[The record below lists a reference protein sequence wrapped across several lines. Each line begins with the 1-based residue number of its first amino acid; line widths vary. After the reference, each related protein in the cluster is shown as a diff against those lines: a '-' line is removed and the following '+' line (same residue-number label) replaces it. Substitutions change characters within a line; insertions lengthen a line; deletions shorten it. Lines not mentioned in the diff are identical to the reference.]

1 MKIISLKLLNFQGIK
16 DKEFDFDGHN
26 ASIFGD
32 NGTGKTTVYNA
43 FTWLLTGNAS
53 TGAKGYSP
61 KTVDEHGLEHSA
73 EATFVSEDGEKIAFK
88 KSYHEVYRKKRG
100 SVSEDFTGH
109 ATDYFINGVPAK
121 EKDFNE
127 KVEEVFGDSEQVKI
141 LTIPFYFSEALKWD
155 ERRKILLS
163 ICGDVTDSEV
173 IEKTEELKELPEILG
188 NHSVEDF
195 KKIATERKKDLNKQI
210 DSIPARMDEAMR
222 AIVEV
227 AEPEEEL
234 KKEKASS
241 EKTLEKL
248 TQKKSDLLTG
258 STAESERRKAISEKE
273 AEIESAR
280 AKYIQKRNQEIS
292 EAMTKM
298 LTARKKTSDA
308 DHEYGQMLRK
318 VDDLADEIAYMT
330 EERERLA
337 EKYRE
342 EAKKEWDEKNDC
354 CPTCGQRLPEENL
367 LELREA
373 FNIEK
378 SETLEAIRGEGKK
391 VSADKIKEKQEELTR
406 LMGQA
411 ESKKKEF
418 DSCMEELKKSEVTPK
433 SMLFEDTALYKAL
446 KNDLE
451 ELTNKPGDEN
461 TGVGAELSR
470 IQAEITTEQEKLDG
484 INGKLLA
491 IESASKQKAR
501 IAELKSQQKEMAEM
515 YEKTEKEL
523 YLCEQ
528 FIKAKV
534 SMLDSQINSRF
545 KNVRFRLFT
554 EQINGGIKDD
564 CEVLVP
570 CGDRLIPYRD
580 ANNASRI
587 NAGLEIIHT
596 LGKAWG
602 KEIPV
607 WIDNAES
614 VVRLNE
620 YKETQMIRLVVSAE
634 DSTLRTEIL
643 EKEK

>member
-1 MKIISLKLLNFQGIK
+1 MKIISLKLLNFQGVK
-16 DKEFDFDGHN
+16 DREFCFDGRS

-32 NGTGKTTVYNA
+32 NGTGKTTIYNA

-53 TGAKGYSP
+53 TGAKSYSP

-73 EATFVSEDGEKIAFK
+73 EATFVTEDGEKVAFK

-109 ATDYFINGVPAK
+109 ATDYFINGVPTK

-127 KVEEVFGDSEQVKI
+127 KVEETFGDSEQVKI
-141 LTIPFYFSEALKWD
+141 LTMPFYFSESMKWD

-188 NHSVEDF
+188 NHSVDDF

-234 KKEKASS
+234 QKEKVRI
-241 EKTLEKL
+241 EKTIEEL
-248 TQKKSDLLTG
+248 TQKKNDLSSG
-258 STAESERRKAISEKE
+258 NTAESEKRKAIAEKQ
-273 AEIESAR
+273 AEIETER
-280 AKYIQKRNQEIS
+280 AKFLQKSNQESS
-292 EAMTKM
+292 EAAAKVQD
-298 LTARKKTSDA
+298 ARKKWSDT

-318 VDDLADEIAYMT
+318 VDDLKSEIARMT

-337 EKYRE
+337 EKYRT
-342 EAKKEWDEKNDC
+342 EAEKAWSDEDDY
-354 CPTCGQRLPEENL
+354 CPTCGQKLPEEKLNAL
-367 LELREA
+367 KET
-373 FNIEK
+373 FNVERSK
-378 SETLEAIRGEGKK
+378 TLESIREEGKK

-406 LMGQA
+406 LTEQV
-411 ESKKKEF
+411 ESKKKEL
-418 DSCMEELKKSEVTPK
+418 DSCFDEMEKSEKAVPT
-433 SMLFEDTALYKAL
+433 SIAFEDTDVYKSL
-446 KNDLE
+446 KSDLE

-470 IQAEITTEQEKLDG
+470 IQAEISTEQEKLDG
-484 INGKLLA
+484 INEKLLA

-596 LGKAWG
+596 LGEAWN
-602 KEIPV
+602 KTIPV
-607 WIDNAES
+607 WVDNAES
-614 VVRLNE
+614 VVKINE
-620 YKETQMIRLVVSAE
+620 YEDGQLIKLVVSAV
-634 DSTLRTEIL
+634 DKDLRMVV
-643 EKEK
+643 